1 MKLTGN
7 LLKEHDRNWSGK
19 DHNITEE
26 RSDAQPGMKG
36 FSRMRANLIGY
47 LHGGKTSERTIG
59 YFGDSWK
66 FA

>member
-7 LLKEHDRNWSGK
+7 LLKEHNRNWSGK

-36 FSRMRANLIGY
+36 FSRMRANFDRLPARREN
-47 LHGGKTSERTIG
+47 K
-59 YFGDSWK
+59 
-66 FA
+66 